1 MNNHENEEVRPIL
14 TQRPRPESVTM
25 DDDMYYEYIGTMLE
39 IRLSSGADELTS
51 RAWPVEAEVRQWDGE
66 EGSFYVQV
74 SNDELVRAGITPE
87 EAVDDK
93 EYPHHTQLGEIGE
106 DRAQILQND
115 LHLFEYQVTLDLQ
128 KWSWGTHQTGYL
140 LIGGTLRAL
149 LHARFAGW
157 GLAPPLNQ
165 FHISF

>member
-1 MNNHENEEVRPIL
+1 
-14 TQRPRPESVTM
+14 M
-25 DDDMYYEYIGTMLE
+25 DDDMYYAYIGTMLE
-39 IRLSSGADELTS
+39 IRLASGSDELSSKT
-51 RAWPVEAEVRQWDGE
+51 WGVDAEVRQWDGE
-66 EGSFYVQV
+66 GGSFFVQV
-74 SNDELVRAGITPE
+74 SNDELARAGITPE

-93 EYPHHTQLGEIGE
+93 EYPYHIQWGEIGE
-106 DRAQILQND
+106 DRANVLQND
-115 LHLFEYQVTLDLQ
+115 LHSLGYQVTLDLQ

-149 LHARFAGW
+149 LQARFAGW